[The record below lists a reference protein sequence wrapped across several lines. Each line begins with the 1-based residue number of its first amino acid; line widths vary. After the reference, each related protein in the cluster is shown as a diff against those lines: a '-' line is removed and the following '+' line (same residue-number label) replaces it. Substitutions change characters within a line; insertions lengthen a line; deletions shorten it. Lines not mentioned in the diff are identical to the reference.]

1 MSDASGPS
9 VDLSGAAAIQIS
21 QAADDRARIS
31 WRAGARWHEFELL
44 DADSGYVDPED
55 VLWWML
61 RHEAPVDLVRDALGA
76 AFPEFD
82 LDAELNHTTMP
93 DPAEQR
99 AEDNERRETA
109 KAAHRR
115 AWPFTVTVEHF
126 VDAGDRDAAG
136 QYDYYYE
143 GDIYTFDD
151 GTQQLKLRT
160 YTDSPTEAST
170 VGLRS
175 AALSRSPLADAAS
188 QYLAARG
195 ITTVRA
201 LGPSGT
207 YERWLP
213 DAPST

>member
-1 MSDASGPS
+1 M
-9 VDLSGAAAIQIS
+9 LQH
-21 QAADDRARIS
+21 RAQ
-31 WRAGARWHEFELL
+31 
-44 DADSGYVDPED
+44 
-55 VLWWML
+55 
-61 RHEAPVDLVRDALGA
+61 VDLVRDSLGA

-82 LDAELNHTTMP
+82 VDAEVDHVTMP
-93 DPAEQR
+93 DRAERR
-99 AEDNERRETA
+99 AEDSVRREAA

-115 AWPFTVTVEHF
+115 PWPFTVTVEHF

-136 QYDYYYE
+136 LYDYYYE

-170 VGLRS
+170 MGLRS
-175 AALSRSPLADAAS
+175 AALSRSPLADAAC
-188 QYLAARG
+188 QYLAALG